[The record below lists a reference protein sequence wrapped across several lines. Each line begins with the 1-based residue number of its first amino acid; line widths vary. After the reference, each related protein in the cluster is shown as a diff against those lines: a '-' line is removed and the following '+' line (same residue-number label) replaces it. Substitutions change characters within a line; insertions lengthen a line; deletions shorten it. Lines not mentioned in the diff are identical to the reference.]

1 MKTVQAPPQALR
13 LVVAL
18 LAVVLTVGVA
28 SIGTAESQQPEYH
41 HYVAMGDSYTAAPYV
56 PLSDV
61 AYGCN
66 RSSNNYPQQVARE
79 LRIADV
85 QDRSCSGAQ
94 TWDLPGRQ
102 QTHAGME
109 VPPQLSALT
118 EQTDLVT
125 VGIGANNG
133 RLYARLATV
142 CRKRSGVCRLADQ
155 HGRLTAILDQLRP
168 ALVDVLEQVRHR
180 APDARILLV
189 TYPQL
194 LPDSGTCPRLPRMRE
209 EDRATFRAV
218 NQRLRDEMEAAA
230 EEADVEFVD
239 VYTASHGHDVCS
251 DEPWVQGRVG
261 SRRLGAALHPLARG
275 QEAVAELVL
284 DELADEPDR

>member
-1 MKTVQAPPQALR
+1 VKLPQAPSQAWR
-13 LVVAL
+13 LLLAL
-18 LAVVLTVGVA
+18 LAVVMAVGVA
-28 SIGTAESQQPEYH
+28 SLGTAESRPPEYH

-56 PLSDV
+56 PLNDV

-66 RSSNNYPQQVARE
+66 RSSNNYPQLVARE

-102 QTHAGME
+102 QTHAGMQ
-109 VPPQLSALT
+109 VPPQLDALS
-118 EQTDLVT
+118 EETDLVT
-125 VGIGANNG
+125 MSIGFNNG

-142 CRKRSGVCRLADQ
+142 CRRQAGVCRLADQ
-155 HGRLTAILDQLRP
+155 HARLTRILDQLRP

-194 LPDSGTCPRLPRMRE
+194 LPDSGSCPRLPRMRE
-209 EDRATFRAV
+209 QDRETFRVV
-218 NQRLRDEMEAAA
+218 NKRLRDEMEAAA

-251 DEPWVQGRVG
+251 EEPWVQGRVG
-261 SRRLGAALHPLARG
+261 SRRVGAALHPLARG
-275 QEAVAELVL
+275 QQAVAELIL
-284 DELADEPDR
+284 DELAEEPG